1 MAQIAHRAISNGI
14 GAVRKTNVKLFSYV
28 VARDYGFAPNPF
40 FGVCTLATC
49 KPRIRKAASV
59 GDWIVGTGSK
69 PKGRQRYLVYVMRV
83 TETMTFNKYW
93 KDERFRRKK
102 PNLRGSMK
110 QAFGDN
116 IYFQDETGEWQQQD
130 SHHSYQGGMPNPH
143 NITNDTQTDRVLLST
158 EYAYWGGSGPEMPQ
172 RFSDDYGF
180 DIFALRNHKCRFS
193 KELVNDFL
201 NWFHTLDASGY
212 LGEPLDWSKTP

>member
-1 MAQIAHRAISNGI
+1 MAQSARRVTSNGI
-14 GAVRKTNVKLFSYV
+14 AAAEKANINLFSYV

-49 KPRIRKAASV
+49 KPNIRNTASV

-69 PKGRQRYLVYVMRV
+69 RKGRQRHLVYVMRV
-83 TETMTFNKYW
+83 TETMTFNEYW

-102 PNLRGSMK
+102 PNMRGSMK

-116 IYFQDETGEWQQQD
+116 IYFQDDTGQWHQQD
-130 SHHSYQGGMPNPH
+130 SHHSYRDGMPNAH
-143 NITNDTQTDRVLLST
+143 NIKNDTQADRVLLST

-172 RFSDDYGF
+172 RFSDDYGL

-193 KELVNDFL
+193 KKLVNDFL
-201 NWFHTLDASGY
+201 TWFRNLGASGY
-212 LGEPLDWSKTP
+212 LGAPLDW